1 MISTSQVPT
10 GAMVA
15 SPDVRFPD
23 ASGLIDT
30 INRVTRKDE
39 NVFLDAIGLAEALFD
54 DHMMANLILLGAAY
68 QAGAIPVSAVAI
80 ERAIELNGVAVDA
93 NTQAFR
99 AGRRAVADPAWMRGL
114 ARPRIGAMALGRE
127 LTPVARELV
136 DAAGGDSALRA
147 LLEARVPELIAY
159 QDEAYARQYVDFV
172 GRVAAAEG
180 AARPGESRLAEAVAR
195 YLFKLMAFK
204 DEYEVARLHLTN
216 DMPQALAVEYPDGVA
231 LRYLLHPPI
240 LRALGLKR
248 KLAVGQWIE
257 PVFAVLVKL
266 RGLRGT
272 AFGPFGYAK
281 VRRVERALI
290 GEYRGLI
297 ARALATLEGD
307 GYERAV
313 KLAALPDMVRGY
325 EEVKL
330 RSVERFRDGVRAL
343 GFST

>member
-1 MISTSQVPT
+1 M
-10 GAMVA
+10 
-15 SPDVRFPD
+15 
-23 ASGLIDT
+23 
-30 INRVTRKDE
+30 TRKDE

-127 LTPVARELV
+127 LAPVARELV
-136 DAAGGDSALRA
+136 DPAGGDSALRA

-216 DMPQALAVEYPDGVA
+216 DMAQALEVEYPDGVA

-240 LRALGLKR
+240 LRALGLER

-257 PVFAVLVKL
+257 TVFAVLVKL

-290 GEYRGLI
+290 GEYRETDR
-297 ARALATLEGD
+297 ARARHPRGRRVRARGQARGAARHGSRLRGSQAP
-307 GYERAV
+307 ERR
-313 KLAALPDMVRGY
+313 ALPGRCPRARVLYLTGRSAACDREALRRAKRGADRA
-325 EEVKL
+325 
-330 RSVERFRDGVRAL
+330 RSRAWRA
-343 GFST
+343 